1 MVGLRDLRE
10 VSVVVDEGAIVL
22 AKGVVKQE
30 EQGRAAQI
38 ESVSDYASETC
49 LTCNFVWR
57 YSC

>member
-30 EQGRAAQI
+30 E
-38 ESVSDYASETC
+38 
-49 LTCNFVWR
+49 
-57 YSC
+57 